1 MQPSSRRLLKLVLAL
16 TGVLVYSSAPAFAQ
30 VATETNY
37 VSDVVAGLQADAV
50 FVHPDA
56 SSALSEGDAEQ
67 LRDKIS
73 NSNAG
78 AVYIAVLPE
87 AAKQQAGGSTTE
99 LLKQVVNGVRRNG
112 TYALVVGTELRAGH
126 TQIQGL
132 VPDIA
137 TKAVQENSGGGTAAV
152 LGGFVDGL
160 AEAAQSE
167 GGFAETDGGGG
178 GGGSSA
184 VPLAVLALGGGAA
197 AFAISKKRKTQRLTE
212 AKQLKEVKD
221 VAEEDLVALGESLRE
236 LDLQV
241 EMPSADPRA
250 KQEYV
255 KALGQYETAT
265 RDLDRAQRLQDIQRV
280 SEDVA
285 EGRYAI
291 TRAQARLEGI
301 EPPEKRD
308 PCFFDPRHG
317 QSVTEVEWSG
327 DGSMSPRQVPACAA
341 DAQMV
346 RQGRTPEGRE
356 ITVDGRRVPYWNAPA
371 YYGPWAGGYYG
382 GGGLLQGMLIGSMFG
397 GGFGGGGF
405 GYGGTG
411 GNDGG
416 DGGGSDGND
425 FGDFGGFGGGGFGGG
440 GDFGGGGFGGG
451 DFGGGD
457 FGG

>member
-1 MQPSSRRLLKLVLAL
+1 MLSSRRLLKFVLVLSTAL
-16 TGVLVYSSAPAFAQ
+16 AFFAAPAIAQ
-30 VATETNY
+30 VATGTNY

-56 SSALSEGDAEQ
+56 SSSLSDKEAED
-67 LRDKIS
+67 LREKIS
-73 NSNAG
+73 GSNAG

-87 AAKQQAGGSTTE
+87 EAKQQAGGSTAE
-99 LLKQVVNGVRRNG
+99 LLKQVVNGLRRDG
-112 TYALVVGTELRAGH
+112 TYALVAGSELRAGN
-126 TQIQGL
+126 TQIQGV

-137 TKAVQENSGGGTAAV
+137 TRAVQKNSGGGTAAV

-160 AEAAQSE
+160 AEAAKSE
-167 GGFAETDGGGG
+167 GGFAKSGEGGSG

-184 VPLAVLALGGGAA
+184 LPLGILALAGGGA
-197 AFAISKKRKTQRLTE
+197 AFAISRKRKAQRATE
-212 AKQLKEVKD
+212 AKQLQEVKA

-255 KALGQYETAT
+255 KALGEYETAT

-280 SEDVA
+280 SEGVA

-291 TRAQARLEGI
+291 ACAQARLDGA
-301 EPPEKRD
+301 EPPAKRE

-317 QSVTEVEWSG
+317 QSVTDADWSPDQSG
-327 DGSMSPRQVPACAA
+327 LPQRVPVCAA
-341 DAQMV
+341 DAQLLL
-346 RQGRTPEGRE
+346 QGRTPEGRE
-356 ITVDGRRVPYWNAPA
+356 ITVQGRQMPYWNAPA

-405 GYGGTG
+405 GYGGMS

-416 DGGGSDGND
+416 DGGG
-425 FGDFGGFGGGGFGGG
+425 GDFGGFGGG